1 MSLVSSMHAD
11 HFERLQLSSGLEA
24 GFCRMLVR
32 VRKGNFFLPI
42 RISTKL
48 SKSFLFTK
56 LARVYDTDNLTK
68 TDTKKNK

>member
-1 MSLVSSMHAD
+1 
-11 HFERLQLSSGLEA
+11 
-24 GFCRMLVR
+24 MLVR